1 MSAIYLGWYRE
12 ELVACGKVF
21 EAATVLHGMQLAE
34 DEVKVTVEEVLM
46 PFALV
51 PMPTDE
57 VYTVAQAF
65 KCFLAWPRD
74 LVDTD
79 PRYRLLNPQI
89 YYIFK
94 FTCLLYSN
102 LNYIPF

>member
-1 MSAIYLGWYRE
+1 MS
-12 ELVACGKVF
+12 
-21 EAATVLHGMQLAE
+21 
-34 DEVKVTVEEVLM
+34 
-46 PFALV
+46 FALV
-51 PMPTDE
+51 PVPTDE

-65 KCFLAWPRD
+65 QCFLVWPRD
-74 LVDTD
+74 LVVTD
-79 PRYRLLNPQI
+79 PPYRLLNPQI